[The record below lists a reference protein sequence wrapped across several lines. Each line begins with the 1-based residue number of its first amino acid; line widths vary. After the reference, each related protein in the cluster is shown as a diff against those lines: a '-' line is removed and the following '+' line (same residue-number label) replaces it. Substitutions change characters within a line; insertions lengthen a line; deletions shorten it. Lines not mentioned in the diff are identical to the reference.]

1 MEGEFRIQ
9 GDIAVMR
16 ESVPIRFV
24 HHKNMDRPENHVLHI
39 NSYLELYV
47 FAEGNHQYIVE
58 DRLYEL
64 QRGDIV
70 LIHPREV
77 HKALPLEPCRY
88 ERFYLLLDTDT
99 FAGMASDPL
108 KPILKALPK
117 AGNRIRP
124 DEATRQEV
132 LELLQNIS
140 HCVRQQD
147 SQLGAVAAVLRILDI
162 CTRQLQA
169 GQPEAVAVHAVPELL
184 EKILAFVAANTAS
197 IQTTA
202 QIAGE
207 LGLTP
212 QYLSAY
218 FSQHIGTPLKIYVQ
232 AKKIA
237 LAKDLLDSGAD
248 VTQACF
254 DSGFNDCSYFIRVF
268 KKYVGMTPLRYR
280 QRRGL

>member
-1 MEGEFRIQ
+1 MEDKFRVK

-16 ESVPIRFV
+16 DTVPIRFV
-24 HHKNMDRPENHVLHI
+24 HHKNMDKPENHVLHL

-47 FAEGNHQYIVE
+47 FVEGNHQYIVE
-58 DRLYEL
+58 DRLYRLE
-64 QRGDIV
+64 RGDVI

-77 HKALPLEPCRY
+77 HKALPLERCSY
-88 ERFYLLLDTDT
+88 ERFYLLIDIDS
-99 FAGMASDPL
+99 FAGMAADPL
-108 KPILKALPK
+108 APILKALPT

-124 DEATRQEV
+124 DEKTRE
-132 LELLQNIS
+132 ELLSLLYSIS
-140 HCVRQQD
+140 GGLRRREGE
-147 SQLGAVAAVLRILDI
+147 LGAVAAVLRILDI
-162 CTRQLQA
+162 CTRQLQT
-169 GQPEAVAVHAVPELL
+169 GQPEAVAVKVVPELL
-184 EKILAFVAANTAS
+184 EKILGYVAANTAA

-202 QIAGE
+202 QIADA

-218 FSQHIGTPLKIYVQ
+218 FSRHIGTPLKIYVQ

-237 LAKDLLDSGAD
+237 LAKDMLDRGAD
-248 VTQACF
+248 VTGACF

-280 QRRGL
+280 QRRM

>member
-1 MEGEFRIQ
+1 MGDGFHIQ

-16 ESVPIRFV
+16 DTVPIRFV
-24 HHKNMDRPENHVLHI
+24 HHKNMDKPENHVLHI
-39 NSYLELYV
+39 NSYLEVYV
-47 FAEGNHQYIVE
+47 FVEGNHQYIVE

-64 QRGDIV
+64 QKGDIV

-77 HKALPLEPCRY
+77 HKALPLGEGIY
-88 ERFYLLLDTDT
+88 ERFYLLIDTDT
-99 FAGMASDPL
+99 FADMAADPL
-108 KPILKALPK
+108 KPILRALPK

-124 DEATRQEV
+124 DEATRQTL
-132 LELLQNIS
+132 LELLYGIS
-140 HCVRQQD
+140 GTVRQKERQV
-147 SQLGAVAAVLRILDI
+147 GAGAAVLRILDI
-162 CTRQLQA
+162 CAQQLQA
-169 GQPEAVAVHAVPELL
+169 GQPEAQPVKAVPELL
-184 EKILAFVAANTAS
+184 EKILAFVAANTAT

-202 QIAGE
+202 QIAAE

-237 LAKDLLDSGAD
+237 LAKDLLDRGAD
-248 VTQACF
+248 VTGACF

-280 QRRGL
+280 QRRM

>member
-1 MEGEFRIQ
+1 MSDGFRIQ

-16 ESVPIRFV
+16 DAVPIRFV
-24 HHKNMDRPENHVLHI
+24 HHKNTDKPENHVLHI
-39 NSYLELYV
+39 NSYLEVYV
-47 FAEGNHQYIVE
+47 FVEGNHQYIVE
-58 DRLYEL
+58 DRLYDL
-64 QRGDIV
+64 QRGDVI

-77 HKALPLEPCRY
+77 HKALPLETGVY
-88 ERFYLLLDTDT
+88 ERFYLLIDIDSFT
-99 FAGMASDPL
+99 GMAADPL

-124 DEATRQEV
+124 DEKTREELLSLLYSISGGVRRQEG
-132 LELLQNIS
+132 
-140 HCVRQQD
+140 
-147 SQLGAVAAVLRILDI
+147 QLGAVAAVLRVLDI

-169 GQPEAVAVHAVPELL
+169 GQPEAEEVKAVPELL
-184 EKILAFVAANTAS
+184 EKILGFVAANTAS

-202 QIAGE
+202 QIADE

-218 FSQHIGTPLKIYVQ
+218 FSHHIGTPLKIYVQ

-237 LAKDLLDSGAD
+237 LAKDLLDRGAD
-248 VTQACF
+248 VTRACF

-280 QRRGL
+280 QRRM